1 MAARTSTWI
10 KRRPV
15 LAFYV
20 LAFAVTWLGLAGPAL
35 ARPLPVR

>member
-15 LAFYV
+15 LAFY
-20 LAFAVTWLGLAGPAL
+20 
-35 ARPLPVR
+35 ARPPGREKGSCHDSTG